1 MIEEIEDEAAPLAKA
16 PEAGWSLMN
25 LIAVI
30 LTALIALG
38 MALRRTAGIFGII
51 PAIASAAIFALNDTI
66 SGAMVLMNSW
76 TPVMIAI
83 LLAAAV
89 MAAVIA
95 KKDSKQNV

>member
-1 MIEEIEDEAAPLAKA
+1 
-16 PEAGWSLMN
+16 
-25 LIAVI
+25 
-30 LTALIALG
+30 
-38 MALRRTAGIFGII
+38 
-51 PAIASAAIFALNDTI
+51 
-66 SGAMVLMNSW
+66 MVLMNSW